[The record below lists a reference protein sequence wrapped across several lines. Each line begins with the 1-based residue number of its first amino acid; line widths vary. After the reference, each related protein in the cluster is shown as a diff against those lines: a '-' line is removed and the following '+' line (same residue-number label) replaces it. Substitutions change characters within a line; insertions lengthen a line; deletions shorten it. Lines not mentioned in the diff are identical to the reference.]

1 MFNCCLDVGIIPKE
15 HLYFKIYC
23 ISRDNLLP
31 NPSNNFI
38 YWTIKDKYK
47 LLDRKYLLKNFI
59 KHLFI
64 TYNLKINTSIYIHV
78 FHLDIPQE
86 YNKTK
91 QANKFYQNLF
101 FNYQETKNSDLWIPF
116 FLYFKYLFNNL
127 KEEQT
132 YKLIIRICRKEYK
145 HLIS

>member
-31 NPSNNFI
+31 NPSNYFI

-47 LLDRKYLLKNFI
+47 LLDRKYLLKTFS
-59 KHLFI
+59 KHLLI
-64 TYNLKINTSIYIHV
+64 TYNLKIKTPIYMHV
-78 FHLDIPQE
+78 FFHLEIPLE
-86 YNKTK
+86 YKTK
-91 QANKFYQNLF
+91 KTNKLYQNLF
-101 FNYQETKNSDLWIPF
+101 NYQQTENSDLWIPF
-116 FLYFKYLFNNL
+116 LQYFKHLFNNL

-132 YKLIIRICRKEYK
+132 YNLIIRICRKEYK